1 MDCTLSLGSAD
12 TLTLQGAILVYKG
25 GRDAFATWHEAEERK
40 GAAAGLGPAQPLST
54 AFLRTLA
61 QGLGSR
67 VRPEILPEN
76 VLVRTPEVLLWWTPA
91 SQRHLFFRETDEAL
105 GMLSGRNFPQPALVF
120 RVSGRELHIRAL
132 RTSAR
137 PCATTPLYVAP
148 YYNAQEN
155 GLICQGSMR
164 SPEGPFVEA
173 MDGWE
178 EAFFSSE
185 FTHLWGGGRM
195 CRHKGGVAALWREVA
210 GKRSFPVEQLA
221 DARQTLQA
229 FAERE
234 A

>member
-1 MDCTLSLGSAD
+1 MDCSLSLGNAD
-12 TLTLQGAILVYKG
+12 TLTLHGAILVYKG
-25 GRDAFATWHEAEERK
+25 ARDVFATWHEAEVRE
-40 GAAAGLGPAQPLST
+40 GTAPGLGPAHSLST
-54 AFLRTLA
+54 GFLRTLA
-61 QGLGSR
+61 HGLGSR
-67 VRPEILPEN
+67 IRPEILPDN
-76 VLVRTPEVLLWWTPA
+76 VLVRTPDVLIWWSPA
-91 SQRHLFFRETDEAL
+91 CRRRMFFRETDEAL
-105 GMLSGRNFPQPALVF
+105 GMLSGRTFPQPALLF

-132 RTSAR
+132 RTNIR

-178 EAFFSSE
+178 EAFFGSE

-195 CRHKGGVAALWREVA
+195 CRHKGGVAALWRDVA

-221 DARQTLQA
+221 DARQTLLA
-229 FAERE
+229 FVERE